1 MEMNGRYN
9 HIEDVLVQLHL
20 GQWFGWSDSKNK
32 VYENLIIHDPEAQSP
47 ENKEMH
53 GIWPTEKPTQE
64 FLESELQ
71 RMQEEFDGITY
82 QRNRIKGVSG
92 SYAASQGT
100 GSIYPGWRDQLDM
113 LFHELE
119 TSGSLTTSGSWF
131 KAVKAVKDA
140 NPKPE

>member
-1 MEMNGRYN
+1 MDIETGRTD
-9 HIEDVLVQLHL
+9 HIEDVLIGLHT

-32 VYENLIIHDPEAQSP
+32 VYENLIIHDDSYD
-47 ENKEMH
+47 
-53 GIWPTEKPTQE
+53 KPTSAS
-64 FLESELQ
+64 LELELR
-71 RMQEEFDGITY
+71 RMQDEFDGNTY
-82 QRNRIKGVSG
+82 QRNRLEGVSG

>member
-1 MEMNGRYN
+1 MDIKTGRAN
-9 HIEDVLVQLHL
+9 HIEDVLVKLHT
-20 GQWFGWSDSKNK
+20 GQWFGWEISGSNYK
-32 VYENLIIHDPEAQSP
+32 VYENLIIHDDSYD
-47 ENKEMH
+47 
-53 GIWPTEKPTQE
+53 KPTSAS
-64 FLESELQ
+64 LELELR
-71 RMQEEFDGITY
+71 RMQEEFDGKTY
-82 QRNRIKGVSG
+82 RRNRLEGVSG

-100 GSIYPGWRDQLDM
+100 GSRYPAVTDQLDM

>member
-1 MEMNGRYN
+1 MDYETGRAN
-9 HIEDVLVQLHL
+9 HIEDVLVKLHT

-32 VYENLIIHDPEAQSP
+32 VYENLIIHDDSYD
-47 ENKEMH
+47 
-53 GIWPTEKPTQE
+53 KPTSAS
-64 FLESELQ
+64 LASELQ
-71 RMQEEFDGITY
+71 RMQDEFDGNTY
-82 QRNRIKGVSG
+82 QRNRLEGVSG

-100 GSIYPGWRDQLDM
+100 GSRYPAVTDQLDM

>member
-1 MEMNGRYN
+1 MDYETGRAN
-9 HIEDVLVQLHL
+9 HIEDVLVKLHT

-32 VYENLIIHDPEAQSP
+32 VYENLIIHDDSYD
-47 ENKEMH
+47 
-53 GIWPTEKPTQE
+53 KPTSAS
-64 FLESELQ
+64 LASELQ
-71 RMQEEFDGITY
+71 RMQDEFDGNTY
-82 QRNRIKGVSG
+82 QRNRLEGVSG

-100 GSIYPGWRDQLDM
+100 GSRYPAVTDQLDM

-140 NPKPE
+140 NPKP

>member
-1 MEMNGRYN
+1 MDMNTGRVD
-9 HIEDVLVQLHL
+9 HIEDILVKLHL

-32 VYENLIIHDPEAQSP
+32 VYENLVIHDDS
-47 ENKEMH
+47 KD
-53 GIWPTEKPTQE
+53 KPTQE
-64 FLESELQ
+64 YLESELQ

-100 GSIYPGWRDQLDM
+100 GSRYPVVTDQLDM